1 MRVPDRANAWEDSI
15 HARIQVLPDSW
26 IPRGSIVHSHH
37 SQGNTVKQSQVSPS
51 LYSRGRPG
59 PPSFLYKSRIPY
71 EQGLCEPPLPPFSH
85 VFSRNLS
92 LIYSVPF
99 NSKQGKYLLHGLTP
113 HPSKYHS
120 LCSKYPVPTLPLSK
134 PHSHFLNLKVQ
145 MHKNPT
151 SKALL
156 ELSVS
161 TSSLLGFTY
170 PHPHPHGSYIKM
182 NVWVGERTDG

>member
-1 MRVPDRANAWEDSI
+1 MPESKFCLTLGFLGVPLSILTTARAILLNKVRSRHLSTPEA
-15 HARIQVLPDSW
+15 A
-26 IPRGSIVHSHH
+26 
-37 SQGNTVKQSQVSPS
+37 QGRHLFFTKVG
-51 LYSRGRPG
+51 YR
-59 PPSFLYKSRIPY
+59 Y

-182 NVWVGERTDG
+182 NGWVGERTDG